1 MSITRL
7 SPGSRVWFFVAD
19 RPLNANEAEHLNK
32 IMTEFISGWK
42 SHGSALSA
50 GYEIRWNALLVVA
63 VDESVEAPSGCSI
76 DKVFRLLNDFKET
89 TQIDFLNRLLLLVPT
104 GENTVNIY
112 THSAA
117 KTALENGILTDNTP
131 VSDVMHT
138 TLGSFVNNPLQ
149 PFQHHWMGKQIIR
162 QNA

>member
-1 MSITRL
+1 
-7 SPGSRVWFFVAD
+7 
-19 RPLNANEAEHLNK
+19 
-32 IMTEFISGWK
+32 
-42 SHGSALSA
+42 
-50 GYEIRWNALLVVA
+50 
-63 VDESVEAPSGCSI
+63 
-76 DKVFRLLNDFKET
+76 
-89 TQIDFLNRLLLLVPT
+89 LVPT